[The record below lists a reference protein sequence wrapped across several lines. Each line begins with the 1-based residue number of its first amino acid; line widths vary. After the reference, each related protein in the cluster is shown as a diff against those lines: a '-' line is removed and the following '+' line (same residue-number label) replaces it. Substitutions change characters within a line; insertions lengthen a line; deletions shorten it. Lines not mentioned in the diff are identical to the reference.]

1 MFSWKLGESMTPTAS
16 RVNHSYTS
24 KPSTTLKITRLSQF
38 GPKYMLLE
46 CLIFGSMPTPCL
58 NHVWT
63 MFCVALLPDFLELW
77 NIQDSTPWIIF
88 VNLKSVLSETSDF
101 VTLLFGH
108 LKKTRQPN
116 MWVFFTCLVF
126 IGCFLGFPSAK
137 IPEI

>member
-1 MFSWKLGESMTPTAS
+1 MFSWRWGESTTPMAS
-16 RVNHSYTS
+16 RVNHSYTL

-77 NIQDSTPWIIF
+77 NIQDSTPWIKF
-88 VNLKSVLSETSDF
+88 VNFKSILSETSDF

-108 LKKTRQPN
+108 LKNQKSPLC
-116 MWVFFTCLVF
+116 MISLLFWFLLGVF
-126 IGCFLGFPSAK
+126 
-137 IPEI
+137 